1 MKSRRWHR
9 CLSQMETKMVPID
22 DGEVSD
28 YAEDAMAWAVE
39 NGITKLLPRDST
51 DQAQLAAIIYRVET
65 R

>member
-1 MKSRRWHR
+1 
-9 CLSQMETKMVPID
+9 MVSID